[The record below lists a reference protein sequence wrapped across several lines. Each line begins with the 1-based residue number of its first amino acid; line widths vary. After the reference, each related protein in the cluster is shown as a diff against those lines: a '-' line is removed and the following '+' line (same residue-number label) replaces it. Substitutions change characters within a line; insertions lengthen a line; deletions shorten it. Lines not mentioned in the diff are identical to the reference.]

1 VARAIEAF
9 GAPPKVAQND
19 RDAFIDEFV
28 AAEACGDLRRTAALA
43 RVWAFISPA
52 AAFLACVLSD
62 GPTRCPA
69 VHRHYFGDAPGAS
82 AEATVETVG
91 LLAAS
96 GPYAWLAIREAPRLA
111 GWTVAEYDGLECV
124 SLL

>member
-52 AAFLACVLSD
+52 AAFLAVLSD
-62 GPTRCPA
+62 GPKRCPA
-69 VHRHYFGDAPGAS
+69 VHRHYFGAAPGAS
-82 AEATVETVG
+82 AEAISETVG
-91 LLAAS
+91 LLAAA
-96 GPYAWLAIREAPRLA
+96 GPYACLAIREAPRLA
-111 GWTVAEYDGLECV
+111 GWTVTEYDGLERV
-124 SLL
+124 SVL